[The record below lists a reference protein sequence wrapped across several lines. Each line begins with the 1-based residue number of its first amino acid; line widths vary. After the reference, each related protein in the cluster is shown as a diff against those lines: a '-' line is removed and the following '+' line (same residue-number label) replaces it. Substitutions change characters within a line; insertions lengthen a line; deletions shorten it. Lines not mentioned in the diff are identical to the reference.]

1 MQKRNYACLSLSLLQ
16 LTCRAD
22 APLHSTS
29 AVVSL
34 VNSQLRRTGQKA
46 VPTTIDGTAVSFL
59 AFLTAESSSVLQE
72 HHNKEDLNTKLIQSM
87 QPPCTAAEEE
97 LRELPVLM

>member
-22 APLHSTS
+22 APLHGIS

-34 VNSQLRRTGQKA
+34 VNSQLRCTNQKA
-46 VPTTIDGTAVSFL
+46 APTTVDGTAVSSL
-59 AFLTAESSSVLQE
+59 AFLTAESSSVLQD
-72 HHNKEDLNTKLIQSM
+72 HHKKEDLNTELIQSI
-87 QPPCTAAEEE
+87 QPLCTTAGKE
-97 LRELPVLM
+97 LRGLPGLV